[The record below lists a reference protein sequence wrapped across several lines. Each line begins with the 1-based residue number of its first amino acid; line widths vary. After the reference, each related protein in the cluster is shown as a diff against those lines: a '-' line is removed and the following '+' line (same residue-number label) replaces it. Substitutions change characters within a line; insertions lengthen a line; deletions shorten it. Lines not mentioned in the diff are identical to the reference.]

1 MATAFGVLLERAG
14 YRVVAVSGRRP
25 SHDRAKRYLPF
36 AQFLLPEEAARG
48 SDVVIF
54 GVPDD
59 LIMKGCEVMADAGA
73 FRRRQRV
80 VHLSGSVGLDALAPA
95 KKKGAEVM
103 SVHPLQTVTDVDAG
117 VERLPGSAM
126 AVTATTAPAFQAAEE
141 LVTAVGGEPF
151 RLSDEAKP
159 LYHAAAVFSANYL
172 VVVEALAE
180 ELLRASGVEDPMSK
194 IAPLARNALDRT
206 LELGP
211 AAALTGPAARG
222 DIGTMTRN
230 LQALGEHAP
239 HLVPT
244 YWVLARQAARIAYD
258 SGRLSTEARGQI
270 EEILGRVRRG
280 GQGS

>member
-36 AQFLLPEEAARG
+36 AEFLLPEEAAKG
-48 SDVVIF
+48 VDVVIF

-59 LIMKGCEVMADAGA
+59 LIAKGCEVMADAGA

-80 VHLSGSVGLDALAPA
+80 VHLSGSVGLDAFGPA

-117 VERLPGSAM
+117 VEQLPGSAM
-126 AVTATTAPAFQAAEE
+126 AITATTAPAFQTAEE
-141 LVTAVGGEPF
+141 LCTAVGGEPF
-151 RLSDEAKP
+151 RLADEAKP
-159 LYHAAAVFSANYL
+159 LYHAAAVFCANYL

-180 ELLRASGVEDPMSK
+180 ELLGASGVEDPLSK
-194 IAPLARNALDRT
+194 MAPLARNALDRT

-222 DIGTMTRN
+222 DIGTMARN
-230 LQALGEHAP
+230 LQALGEQAP

-244 YWVLARQAARIAYD
+244 YWVLARQAARLAHD
-258 SGRLSTEARGQI
+258 AGRLSTEARGQI
-270 EEILGRVRRG
+270 EEVLGRARRG